1 MFSTQVSS
9 QDTEQ
14 HTNEKFFTA
23 QMYATQD
30 ENKTK
35 KEGGWSAL
43 SKEHS
48 LKKTVNDIH
57 LSLRSN
63 MCSDDDTYAEHVH
76 THCQNVK
83 HILQ

>member
-23 QMYATQD
+23 EMYATQD

-35 KEGGWSAL
+35 KEGGVVSFL
-43 SKEHS
+43 ERTSIEENS
-48 LKKTVNDIH
+48 
-57 LSLRSN
+57 
-63 MCSDDDTYAEHVH
+63 E
-76 THCQNVK
+76 
-83 HILQ
+83 